1 MGDFRELLGRDVAP
15 RRANAGRMRFLSALP
30 GRVLILAL
38 VVPLTIVLHLAYAGS
53 RVTLSLFA
61 LSLQA
66 SPFTVGVLLSLL
78 ALLPMTFS
86 VTVGRLIDRIG
97 VRGPMLVGATLL
109 FAGIMVAVIW
119 PALPALFVTSCLI
132 GSGFILF
139 HIAVNYL
146 AAVIGRPE
154 DRAKNFSWLALGFS
168 TSGFLGPMIAGFAID
183 WIGHRRTMLLLAC
196 FALIT
201 LIALLIKRIDAP
213 RQPADEPGAKQRRL
227 VDLLRSKTMRRV
239 FIMSGLLSM
248 VWDLFSFVVPIHG
261 SSIGLSASTI
271 GLILGAFGGAVF
283 VVRLALPLV
292 IDRLGEWQMLIAA
305 MISTGIALFIFPLV
319 KTVSVLIA
327 LAFFLGAGLGGA
339 QPMIMSLLYNKA
351 PPGRGAEA
359 IGVRTFLIN
368 VSQTAIPLLF
378 GALGAALGM
387 TPVFWTMAALLV
399 GGGYSLRKP

>member
-1 MGDFRELLGRDVAP
+1 
-15 RRANAGRMRFLSALP
+15 MRFLSALP

-119 PALPALFVTSCLI
+119 PTLPALFVTSCLI

-146 AAVIGRPE
+146 AAVVGRPE

-201 LIALLIKRIDAP
+201 LIALLIKRIDTP

-261 SSIGLSASTI
+261 SGIGLSASTI

-292 IDRLGEWQMLIAA
+292 IHRLGEWQMLIAA

-319 KTVSVLIA
+319 KTVPVLIA

-339 QPMIMSLLYNKA
+339 QPMIMSLLYSKA

>member
-1 MGDFRELLGRDVAP
+1 VTLAFV
-15 RRANAGRMRFLSALP
+15 LP
-30 GRVLILAL
+30 F
-38 VVPLTIVLHLAYAGS
+38 TIMLHLAYAGA

-61 LSLQA
+61 LSMQA

-78 ALLPMTFS
+78 ALVPMTFS
-86 VTVGRLIDRIG
+86 VAMGRMIDRIG
-97 VRGPMLVGATLL
+97 VRRPMLVGATLL
-109 FAGIMVAVIW
+109 FTGIMVAVIS
-119 PALPALFVTSCLI
+119 PTLPALFATSCLA

-183 WIGHRRTMLLLAC
+183 WIGYRRTMLLLAC
-196 FALIT
+196 FALVT
-201 LIALLIKRIDAP
+201 LIALLIKRIEVP
-213 RQPADEPGAKQRRL
+213 RQPADEPGTKQRRL

-239 FIMSGLLSM
+239 FVVSGLLSM

-261 SSIGLSASTI
+261 RHIDLSASTI

-283 VVRLALPLV
+283 VVRLVLPLV
-292 IDRLGEWQMLIAA
+292 IHRLGEWQLLIGA
-305 MISTGIALFIFPLV
+305 MISTGIALFVFPLV
-319 KTVSVLIA
+319 TTVPVLIA

-339 QPMIMSLLYNKA
+339 QPMIMSLLYSKA

-359 IGVRTFLIN
+359 IGVRTLLIN
-368 VSQTAIPLLF
+368 ISQSVIPLLF

-399 GGGYSLRKP
+399 GGGYFVRKP

>member
-1 MGDFRELLGRDVAP
+1 
-15 RRANAGRMRFLSALP
+15 MRFFSAVP

-97 VRGPMLVGATLL
+97 VRGPMLVGATLS

-119 PALPALFVTSCLI
+119 PTLPALFVTSCLI

-154 DRAKNFSWLALGFS
+154 DRARNFSWLALGFS

-227 VDLLRSKTMRRV
+227 VDLLRSNTMRRV

-261 SSIGLSASTI
+261 RTIGLSASTI

-292 IDRLGEWQMLIAA
+292 IHRLGEWQMLIGA
-305 MISTGIALFIFPLV
+305 MISTGIALFVFPLV
-319 KTVSVLIA
+319 KTVPVLIA

-378 GALGAALGM
+378 GALLCAIAMTPRLYVAWPDLAALG
-387 TPVFWTMAALLV
+387 TFSFP
-399 GGGYSLRKP
+399 KP

>member
-1 MGDFRELLGRDVAP
+1 MTLAFV
-15 RRANAGRMRFLSALP
+15 LP
-30 GRVLILAL
+30 F
-38 VVPLTIVLHLAYAGS
+38 TIMLHLAYAGT

-78 ALLPMTFS
+78 ALVPMTFS
-86 VTVGRLIDRIG
+86 VAVGRMIDRIG
-97 VRGPMLVGATLL
+97 VHRPMLVGATLL
-109 FAGIMVAVIW
+109 FTGIMIAVIS
-119 PALPALFVTSCLI
+119 PTLPALFATSCLA

-154 DRAKNFSWLALGFS
+154 DRVRNFNWLALSFS

-183 WIGHRRTMLLLAC
+183 WIGYRRTMLLLAC
-196 FALIT
+196 FALVT
-201 LIALLIKRIDAP
+201 LIALLIKRIEVP
-213 RQPADEPGAKQRRL
+213 RQPADEPGTKRRRL

-239 FIMSGLLSM
+239 FVVSGLLSM

-261 SSIGLSASTI
+261 RTIGLSASTI

-292 IDRLGEWQMLIAA
+292 IHRLGEWQLLIGA
-305 MISTGIALFIFPLV
+305 MISTGIALFVFPLV
-319 KTVSVLIA
+319 KTVPVLIA
-327 LAFFLGAGLGGA
+327 LGFFLGAGLGGA
-339 QPMIMSLLYNKA
+339 QPMIMSLLYSKA

-359 IGVRTFLIN
+359 IGVRTLLIN
-368 VSQTAIPLLF
+368 ISQTAIPLLF

-399 GGGYSLRKP
+399 GAGYFVRKP

>member
-1 MGDFRELLGRDVAP
+1 
-15 RRANAGRMRFLSALP
+15 MRFLSALP

-66 SPFTVGVLLSLL
+66 SPLTVGVLLSLL

-86 VTVGRLIDRIG
+86 VAVGRLIDRIG
-97 VRGPMLVGATLL
+97 VRGPMLVGATLS

-119 PALPALFVTSCLI
+119 PTLPALFVTSCLI

-146 AAVIGRPE
+146 SAVVGRPE
-154 DRAKNFSWLALGFS
+154 DRAKNFSWMALGFS

-201 LIALLIKRIDAP
+201 LIALLIKRIDTP
-213 RQPADEPGAKQRRL
+213 RQPADAPGAKQRRL

-292 IDRLGEWQMLIAA
+292 IHRLGEWQMLIAA

-319 KTVSVLIA
+319 KTVPVLIA

-339 QPMIMSLLYNKA
+339 QPMIMSLLYSKA

-387 TPVFWTMAALLV
+387 TPVFWTMAALLA
-399 GGGYSLRKP
+399 GGGYFLRKP